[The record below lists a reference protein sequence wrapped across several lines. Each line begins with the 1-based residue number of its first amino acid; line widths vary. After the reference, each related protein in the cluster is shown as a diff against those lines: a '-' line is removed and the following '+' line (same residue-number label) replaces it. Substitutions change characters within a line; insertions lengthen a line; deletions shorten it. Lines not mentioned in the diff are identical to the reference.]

1 MSGSFRP
8 TIKQETKMKENQGA
22 LCVCG
27 WVIQNDDDW
36 KKITRQLNP
45 QKYPYQN
52 AWQEDLGG
60 DKFSEVVE
68 KAFTTLKKHLEFEKI
83 TITFEHKFAAD
94 NSLLFG
100 VFAPE
105 GGAADSFIEEV
116 QKNKDAYKRVSSFLG
131 QATFH
136 IK

>member
-1 MSGSFRP
+1 M
-8 TIKQETKMKENQGA
+8 
-22 LCVCG
+22 
-27 WVIQNDDDW
+27 
-36 KKITRQLNP
+36 RQLICLLFIICISLSKEAP
-45 QKYPYQN
+45 
-52 AWQEDLGG
+52 
-60 DKFSEVVE
+60 
-68 KAFTTLKKHLEFEKI
+68 TTFEKI